1 MSLRPAQEAVQLLVS
16 DNSLW
21 APNAPLDALL
31 SLGSGPHPINMRKA
45 PPGFELDVD
54 ANGFL

>member
-21 APNAPLDALL
+21 APNAPLDVLL
-31 SLGSGPHPINMRKA
+31 SLGSKA
-45 PPGFELDVD
+45 PPGFELGVE